1 MCVYLTRYL
10 LSNCRFQLFFFAQ
23 LFPHQLFVVLIC
35 PDELTTRVSKIMNN
49 TKLNTHDCKIAVT
62 ITRLWMSQI
71 KPSMTQTAFAQKYGF
86 EQNFIS
92 QVFNF
97 HSAARHAFICSVAK
111 ELSCQPI
118 DIDPLFN
125 DPSRFRK

>member
-1 MCVYLTRYL
+1 M
-10 LSNCRFQLFFFAQ
+10 S
-23 LFPHQLFVVLIC
+23 
-35 PDELTTRVSKIMNN
+35 S
-49 TKLNTHDCKIAVT
+49 TKLTPHDARVAVA
-62 ITRLWMSQI
+62 IKGLWGARI
-71 KPSMTQTAFAQKYGF
+71 KATTTQKAFAQKYGF

-97 HSAARHAFICSVAK
+97 HSSASHAFICALAK

-125 DPSRFRK
+125 EPSRFRK

>member
-1 MCVYLTRYL
+1 M
-10 LSNCRFQLFFFAQ
+10 S
-23 LFPHQLFVVLIC
+23 
-35 PDELTTRVSKIMNN
+35 N
-49 TKLNTHDCKIAVT
+49 TKLHTHDCKIALV
-62 ITRLWMSQI
+62 ITQLWATHI
-71 KPSMTQTAFAQKYGF
+71 KPNMTQTAFAHKYGF

-97 HSAARHAFICSVAK
+97 HSAASHAFICSVAK
-111 ELSCQPI
+111 ELSIQPI